1 MCCKIPFVSTNF
13 ECDNNQ
19 TIQTDYLVN
28 NKYYRNGVY
37 FGDIIYSDLNKIQVE
52 CKNGN
57 KYMDGQIITINFMKS
72 NTILEFKIG
81 RGGHFNNPGHLSY
94 VGETKGISHTDA
106 FNCLF
111 QPLYKNG
118 NDDFR
123 KKIRVDKR

>member
-19 TIQTDYLVN
+19 TVQTIQPDYLVN

-57 KYMDGQIITINFMKS
+57 KFMDGQIITINFIENISRRSKGI
-72 NTILEFKIG
+72 NKII
-81 RGGHFNNPGHLSY
+81 PIMPP
-94 VGETKGISHTDA
+94 TKGKKYKELFKSFPRISEFIFTGNLVK
-106 FNCLF
+106 NCKAI
-111 QPLYKNG
+111 KNV
-118 NDDFR
+118 F
-123 KKIRVDKR
+123 IS

>member
-19 TIQTDYLVN
+19 TIQTDCLVN

-57 KYMDGQIITINFMKS
+57 KYMDGQIITINLLKS
-72 NTILEFKIG
+72 
-81 RGGHFNNPGHLSY
+81 
-94 VGETKGISHTDA
+94 
-106 FNCLF
+106 
-111 QPLYKNG
+111 
-118 NDDFR
+118 
-123 KKIRVDKR
+123 KRDV